1 MEKETIRTIMWL
13 FVAIMIISVLLAIL
27 YLYAGKIFEVVI

>member
-13 FVAIMIISVLLAIL
+13 SIAIMIIAVLLAIL